1 VNIRLWSDSQCL
13 KQYLEQVDEEGL
25 ASVAEVDRLQRKHSS
40 YTPTS
45 GLAQH
50 PSSAASMP
58 ASSAALPPSS
68 PLAPLGASFLVPAKP
83 IIFHPN
89 VTMKCKKYQN
99 YTWID
104 LCSLLPIQKF
114 WSQTLIRLSHWLQ
127 ILPNPSQRYDSSS
140 EILRFINIVRDRLCE
155 TFSIFYHGLHVWYHE
170 ILTNLMIFRLRLLFL
185 EFKNH
190 SATRLWSCFLNK
202 IFEISF
208 DFPGKA
214 SHRAQ

>member
-58 ASSAALPPSS
+58 ASSAALRPSS

-89 VTMKCKKYQN
+89 VTMKCKKIPTLHMN
-99 YTWID
+99 RSMFSIAYTKV
-104 LCSLLPIQKF
+104 LKSNPN
-114 WSQTLIRLSHWLQ
+114 STVTLT
-127 ILPNPSQRYDSSS
+127 PNLTESFST
-140 EILRFINIVRDRLCE
+140 LRFFFWDTSVYKHRTWQIVR
-155 TFSIFYHGLHVWYHE
+155 
-170 ILTNLMIFRLRLLFL
+170 NLLNFLPWPTRMISWDLDKSHDFQTSFAIFR
-185 EFKNH
+185 
-190 SATRLWSCFLNK
+190 
-202 IFEISF
+202 I
-208 DFPGKA
+208 
-214 SHRAQ
+214 